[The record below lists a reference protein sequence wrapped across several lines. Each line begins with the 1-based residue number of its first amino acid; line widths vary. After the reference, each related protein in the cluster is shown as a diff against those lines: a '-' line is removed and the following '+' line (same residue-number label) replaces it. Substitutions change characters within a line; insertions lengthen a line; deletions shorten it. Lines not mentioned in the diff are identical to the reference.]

1 MVAFDVPL
9 DLDSGAPAAVDTK
22 YNFIQ
27 SVGREL
33 PLQYHCHSLGGFEI
47 HLHLVWITKYC
58 RPALSGEVGNCE
70 VHSRAEHPG

>member
-22 YNFIQ
+22 YDFIQ

-33 PLQYHCHSLGGFEI
+33 PLQYHFYVDLLTEGRHYLQSP
-47 HLHLVWITKYC
+47 WSSN
-58 RPALSGEVGNCE
+58 A
-70 VHSRAEHPG
+70 AQ